1 MSNSFP
7 GASRLAP
14 FAVALTLATPGLAA
28 TWDID
33 TSHSQVG
40 FVVRHLVVAKVRG
53 DFNEWSG
60 KVVLDEKDITKSSVD
75 VKIKTASIDTGT
87 PDRDK
92 HLRSPDFF
100 DADKF
105 PELTFKSTKV
115 EAGKD
120 KGTLKITGDLTI
132 RGVTKSVVL
141 DVNGPSPEFK
151 DPAGN
156 PHVAFSGTTKINRR
170 DYGLNWSKAVE
181 AGPVAGE
188 EVTIEIEVELKG
200 KKP

>member
-1 MSNSFP
+1 MKK
-7 GASRLAP
+7 LAL
-14 FAVALTLATPGLAA
+14 ALALSLATPGLAA
-28 TWDID
+28 TWEID

-60 KVVLDEKDITKSSVD
+60 SVVLDDKDVTKSSVD
-75 VKIKTASIDTGT
+75 VKVKAASIDTGNG
-87 PDRDK
+87 DRDK
-92 HLRSPDFF
+92 HLRGADFF
-100 DADKF
+100 DVEKF
-105 PELTFKSTKV
+105 PEIAFKSTKV
-115 EAGKD
+115 EAGKE
-120 KGTLKITGDLTI
+120 KGTLKVTGDLTLH
-132 RGVTKSVVL
+132 GVTKSVVL
-141 DVNGPSPEFK
+141 DVTGPSGEFK

-188 EVTIEIEVELKG
+188 DVNIELEIELKN
-200 KKP
+200 KKPKA